1 MYRNLQCSGRWFS
14 GWRVAGLLLVLAL
27 GFASAAQAAP
37 GRDYSTRVYLWA
49 RRVSQRTICVG
60 DQVPLAAS
68 VIKAYEIA
76 GAAPRQTVLAG
87 VRLEA
92 AVSGPNIGSLAPAS
106 TVTAVQADP
115 PGVARFTFTAEKAGA
130 TTITVKGTLI
140 RLQLLGI
147 VLNSDTVMDSVAVTV
162 EKCEYRV
169 NATAIWRQKGDIGD
183 LILVATIENAALVP
197 DPGVIGHYHGTA
209 DVKWVGIFPYKAP
222 CHIDNHPPPSAATLT
237 GEVEGNGL
245 LKVTLVYLPTPAL
258 SSTLVCPEASTE
270 QFASQMLTPQK
281 VSLWVPTGL
290 SGSLTF
296 HPDLAGVQII
306 DGLENVDVRP
316 VPGQ

>member
-1 MYRNLQCSGRWFS
+1 MCRNPQRSGRWFS
-14 GWRVAGLLLVLAL
+14 GWRAAGLLLVLAL

-37 GRDYSTRVYLWA
+37 RRDYSTRVYLWV
-49 RRVSQRTICVG
+49 RRVSERTICVG

-68 VIKAYEIA
+68 VMKAYEIA
-76 GAAPRQTVLAG
+76 GEAPRQTVLAG
-87 VRLEA
+87 VRLDA

-106 TVTAVQADP
+106 IVTAVQADP
-115 PGVARFTFTAEKAGA
+115 PGVARFMFTAEKAGA

-147 VLNSDTVMDSVAVTV
+147 VFNSDTVMDSVAVTV

-183 LILVATIENAALVP
+183 WILIATIENAALAP

-222 CHIDNHPPPSAATLT
+222 CWIVTHPPPSAATLT
-237 GEVEGNGL
+237 GEVVANSL
-245 LKVTLVYLPTPAL
+245 LKVTLVYQPTPAL
-258 SSTLVCPEASTE
+258 SSTLICPGASVE
-270 QFASQMLTPQK
+270 QFGSQMLTPGK
-281 VSLWVPTGL
+281 VSVWVPTGL
-290 SGSLTF
+290 SGSFTLPT
-296 HPDLAGVQII
+296 DLAGVQII
-306 DGLENVDVRP
+306 DGIEKIDVRS